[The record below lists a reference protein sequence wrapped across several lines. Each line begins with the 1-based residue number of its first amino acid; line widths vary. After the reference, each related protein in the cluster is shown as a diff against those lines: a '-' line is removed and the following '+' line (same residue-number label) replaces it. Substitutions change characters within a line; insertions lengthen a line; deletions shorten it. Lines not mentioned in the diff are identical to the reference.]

1 MAKRYQK
8 RAPIQER
15 RKKAEQA
22 KLEKRR
28 AYYQAHKDKIWTIV
42 LSVVIGLAVLGF
54 ALDYFITPGGSIR
67 MFLGKLVG
75 VESNMI
81 IANNGTKKAPRYY
94 CYGTMETPE
103 GFTVVEHTYSN
114 DDREKSFYYMDEE
127 DDDLIKEIYV
137 AGVANKTADEM
148 LATVRESSIY
158 VTVAEPRE
166 GVVASIPVKY
176 LYATSTRSDNK
187 NDEYANLTL
196 YADVRQDSCVNI
208 NLCSA
213 FFPSS
218 QLPTEEEMLKEA
230 EKILQY
236 YRLPE

>member
-1 MAKRYQK
+1 MAKKYQR
-8 RAPIQER
+8 RASIQER
-15 RKKAEQA
+15 RKREEKA

-42 LSVVIGLAVLGF
+42 LSTVIGLAVLGF

-67 MFLGKLVG
+67 MFLGNLVG
-75 VESNMI
+75 IESNMI
-81 IANNGTKKAPRYY
+81 ITNNGTKKAPRYY

-103 GFTVVEHTYSN
+103 GYSVLDHTYSS
-114 DDREKSFYYMDEE
+114 DDREQSFYYLDEE

-148 LATVRESSIY
+148 LATVKESSIY

-176 LYATSTRSDNK
+176 LYATSTRSDRSG
-187 NDEYANLTL
+187 DEYANLTL
-196 YADVRQDSCVNI
+196 YADVREGSCVNI

-213 FFPSS
+213 FFASN
-218 QLPTEEEMLKEA
+218 QLPTEEEMLEEA

-236 YRLPE
+236 YHLPE